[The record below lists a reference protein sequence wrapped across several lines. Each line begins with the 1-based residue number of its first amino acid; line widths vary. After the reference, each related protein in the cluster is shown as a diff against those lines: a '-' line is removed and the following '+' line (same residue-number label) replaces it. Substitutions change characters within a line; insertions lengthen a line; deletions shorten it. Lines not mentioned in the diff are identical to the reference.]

1 MEEIKLHI
9 THPPL
14 FPYTHTPSLTTRP
27 PSLTTHPPSLTTHP
41 PTLTTH
47 SHTCAE
53 MSRFLCLASSSPT
66 TLTLFTFDFSRITWI
81 MSPRLPITL
90 PAVKSQGGVCVC
102 VCVCVC
108 IGVGEHDVC
117 AGSHYLLQPTC
128 EVSWD
133 EDCVFCVL
141 QSLSSSGQSIL
152 RLRKVEHTSLGH

>member
-14 FPYTHTPSLTTRP
+14 FPYTHTPSLTTCP
-27 PSLTTHPPSLTTHP
+27 PSLPHN
-41 PTLTTH
+41 TL
-47 SHTCAE
+47 STCAE

-133 EDCVFCVL
+133 EDCVFCIL
-141 QSLSSSGQSIL
+141 QSLSSSGQSVL
-152 RLRKVEHTSLGH
+152 RLRKVEHTSSGH